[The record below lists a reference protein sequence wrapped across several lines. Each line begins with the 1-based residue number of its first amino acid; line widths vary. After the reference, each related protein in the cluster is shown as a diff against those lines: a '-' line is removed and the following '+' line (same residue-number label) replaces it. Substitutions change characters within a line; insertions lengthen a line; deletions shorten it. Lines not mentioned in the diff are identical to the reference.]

1 MDLWDF
7 HSRGRNEIL
16 LWSKDL
22 SKRDRAALNQ
32 KLDLLSK
39 LDFELAQG
47 LKLLAGPIRKTRHV
61 LKLRVF
67 GDTALRPL
75 LCRGPDSP
83 YSEYTLLRGA
93 KETDRGFVP
102 QNAVEVATQN
112 RRLVA
117 DRPEEWR
124 CPHVRA

>member
-32 KLDLLSK
+32 KLD
-39 LDFELAQG
+39 
-47 LKLLAGPIRKTRHV
+47 RHV